1 MPPTVREESPEAL
14 AWAFHET
21 LLEVLRRL
29 NRAAERRDGIEGM
42 EYVEIERSMRDFW
55 TIRSGEEN
63 HLERAVVL
71 LVENGLVGQD
81 EEPKYAWDRRRVLGE
96 RYNITALGKSYLL
109 RAISDS
115 ERIP

>member
-1 MPPTVREESPEAL
+1 MPSESPEAV

-29 NRAAERRDGIEGM
+29 NQAAERRDGIEGM
-42 EYVEIERSMRDFW
+42 EFVELERAMRDFW
-55 TIRSGEEN
+55 TLRSGEES
-63 HLERAVVL
+63 HLERAVGL
-71 LVENGLVGQD
+71 LLENGLVG
-81 EEPKYAWDRRRVLGE
+81 EESEPKYAWDRRRVLGE
-96 RYNITALGKSYLL
+96 RYAITALGKSYLL